1 MEPSLFSPNN
11 YLPIDTELGNYQIK
25 GVLGQ
30 GGFGITYWAIDQQLG
45 REVVLKEHFPSGLC
59 KRNQENAEV
68 IPTNDSL
75 GNAYNRSLDS
85 FCKEARIVAALDHPG
100 IVRIHD
106 IFQALGTAY
115 AVMSLVEGCT
125 LDQWL
130 EQHADDSK
138 VVQDLLLQLLDILD
152 YLHSKEVLHRDI
164 KPSNIIVKESGK
176 PVLLDFGAALDGL
189 PQETITVMASPA
201 FSPPEQYSGHGNMGP
216 WSDLFAL
223 GRSFISCLGEKLD
236 SYPRR
241 FADGLRKAVRMD
253 IEDRFQ
259 SAEEWKLYLQTNNKK
274 YSRQWTWLTAIAI
287 CTVIGIV
294 FWHNYPITK
303 EEVAPETTTQNI
315 PPVAITIPAAEHTP
329 PIPYQ
334 AGNPHPI
341 PEAPLSLMGTKLT
354 MSSEFPMFCH
364 ASLRGEDNYS
374 IGQQLMHYQKLS
386 GWQDGGN
393 AFIKGMSFT
402 SPSNWK
408 IGVGQS
414 GNYAYKKLSKD
425 KGFIIL
431 SGYGGPESPDYH
443 ILLHFTSP
451 DSGIAVHTD
460 GEGQLIGNVMFMLE
474 RNTRGVRQD
483 LIPEVN
489 TLLYPDVEDSSRFT
503 SESPQSITG
512 KTLVL
517 DADNIQF
524 HSTEGKEGLPI
535 NEEQLF
541 IERKLLKSLK
551 LTHWQKGG
559 ELFVKYPVLFV
570 SPVLVEYQNQLGS
583 YIYKKIDR
591 NKALVEFTDI
601 GGQTGECYFL
611 LHFTH
616 PGAGIAFQYDG
627 GNKVMGNI
635 AFKLLDFQETGSDK
649 GIMPQTFFENINLP
663 EK

>member
-236 SYPRR
+236 SYPKR

-259 SAEEWKLYLQTNNKK
+259 SANEWKQYLQTNNKK
-274 YSRQWTWLTAIAI
+274 SFQLWILFAAVVI
-287 CTVIGIV
+287 CIVVGVV
-294 FWHNYPITK
+294 FWNNNPINEERSAIEEKPIQDILPVTTTALPDDKPATPSTASNNLYPIPT
-303 EEVAPETTTQNI
+303 APSSLVGETLTLDGRKS
-315 PPVAITIPAAEHTP
+315 VFHF
-329 PIPYQ
+329 
-334 AGNPHPI
+334 
-341 PEAPLSLMGTKLT
+341 AP
-354 MSSEFPMFCH
+354 
-364 ASLRGEDNYS
+364 LRGEDDHS
-374 IGQQLMHYQKLS
+374 IEKQLIHYQELS
-386 GWQDGGN
+386 QWSDYGETFLQGGFL
-393 AFIKGMSFT
+393 FI
-402 SPSNWK
+402 SPVIWK
-408 IGVGQS
+408 RGNQTGSYIYKVVG
-414 GNYAYKKLSKD
+414 KD

-431 SGYGGPESPDYH
+431 SDFDEEEVDYH
-443 ILLHFTSP
+443 ILLHFMTP
-451 DSGIAVHTD
+451 DSGVAIHTD
-460 GEGQLIGNVMFMLE
+460 GEEKIIGNVLFMIQ
-474 RNTRGVRQD
+474 G
-483 LIPEVN
+483 
-489 TLLYPDVEDSSRFT
+489 
-503 SESPQSITG
+503 SEQ
-512 KTLVL
+512 
-517 DADNIQF
+517 
-524 HSTEGKEGLPI
+524 
-535 NEEQLF
+535 
-541 IERKLLKSLK
+541 
-551 LTHWQKGG
+551 
-559 ELFVKYPVLFV
+559 
-570 SPVLVEYQNQLGS
+570 
-583 YIYKKIDR
+583 
-591 NKALVEFTDI
+591 
-601 GGQTGECYFL
+601 
-611 LHFTH
+611 
-616 PGAGIAFQYDG
+616 
-627 GNKVMGNI
+627 
-635 AFKLLDFQETGSDK
+635 TGSDRK
-649 GIMPQTFFENINLP
+649 ASPNTFFENISSRHQDSYDKNN
-663 EK
+663 